1 MHLQFSD
8 SVFWTSEKW
17 VSTQVGHLLFFE
29 KFEQT
34 KIGGLAT
41 CPEFGKS
48 QRTEYLSLKWL
59 RNGRTAARWRKQI
72 FLKFQRKFRKKEM
85 LMTAATVE
93 KMTCNFCSSLE
104 TFLQKWML
112 WFFVYFWS
120 MNISPRRK
128 TWREKRIGLLR
139 FGIARKNDGVKIN
152 TFFPLGP
159 LICLDCATV
168 HGLRRSW
175 SQLCIKIFNDKIVL
189 STDLYSLSKCR
200 TSHKTKRLLWNLFKV
215 QPSHSEV
222 D

>member
-1 MHLQFSD
+1 MIPKRRASRQAELSTYSSPIRFSGHRR
-8 SVFWTSEKW
+8 SESLPKMA
-17 VSTQVGHLLFFE
+17 TLLLFFE

-48 QRTEYLSLKWL
+48 QRTEYLSVKWL
-59 RNGRTAARWRKQI
+59 RDGRTAARWRKQI
-72 FLKFQRKFRKKEM
+72 FLKFQRKFRKKGM

-104 TFLQKWML
+104 TFLQKWMS

-139 FGIARKNDGVKIN
+139 FGIARKNDGVKIY

-175 SQLCIKIFNDKIVL
+175 SQLWMKIANDRDFSCNRLVL
-189 STDLYSLSKCR
+189 PFQMC
-200 TSHKTKRLLWNLFKV
+200 WGAA
-215 QPSHSEV
+215 
-222 D
+222 